1 MNDTPH
7 DTELLTGRE
16 VANRLGV
23 ATKTIIRWRKTGL
36 IEALQLPDGSYRY
49 SLPQIVAALG
59 GLRRAGS

>member
-23 ATKTIIRWRKTGL
+23 ATKTINRWRKTGL
-36 IEALQLPDGSYRY
+36 IESLQLPDESYRY